1 MSRWGCNATW
11 QRQGAWFLRE
21 KGPKTGS
28 HVTLEGSD
36 VALGVQRDV
45 AGTASLIFVQKRGQ
59 KWEPRRIGVERC
71 RVGSPTRRGWSRK
84 PDFRAEKG
92 PKAGAT
98 SHWRGVMSRWGS
110 NATWQRQGAWFSGGK
125 VVKSARHVVLEGS
138 EVVLGVQRD
147 VAAGDRPIS
156 TQKDRAPIQTCV
168 IMKV

>member
-1 MSRWGCNATW
+1 MSRWGSNATW

-71 RVGSPTRRGWSRK
+71 CVGSPTRRGWSRK
-84 PDFRAEKG
+84 PDFSAEKG
-92 PKAGAT
+92 RKVGAT
-98 SHWRGVMSRWGS
+98 SHWVCAMSCWGS
-110 NATWQRQGAWFSGGK
+110 NATW
-125 VVKSARHVVLEGS
+125 L
-138 EVVLGVQRD
+138 
-147 VAAGDRPIS
+147 
-156 TQKDRAPIQTCV
+156 RAPAPFPRKKIGRLSELV
-168 IMKV
+168 L